1 METRPRAAFDER
13 ARSVSVNTNTV
24 LVLEGGGLRGAF
36 VAGALG
42 ELAACEALRFSHI
55 FATSAAAASAAY
67 MVAGQID
74 RGLAIWRDRTHGDQ
88 LISARHL
95 LRGRRLMDIE
105 GLIEVFRGELSLD
118 AARVE
123 LSTTALR
130 VAVTNC
136 NTGAADHVTA
146 TRANVYELLEAT
158 MALPVVYGRVV
169 AVGGVPYIDGGV
181 ADAIPLEAALALAP
195 ARVIVVT
202 TRPSGYRKK
211 PSRFGQL
218 LRFNYP
224 RFPALWPTFANRWEH
239 YNRVVDKLEALEKLG
254 SVRVIRPLGTLP
266 AARMTRDRGRILETL
281 SLGQS
286 AARHFLA
293 REGLDASVAA
303 QRPQA

>member
-1 METRPRAAFDER
+1 MA
-13 ARSVSVNTNTV
+13 SNLNTV

-42 ELAACEALRFSHI
+42 ELATCEGLRFSHI

-74 RGLAIWRDRTHGDQ
+74 RGLQIWRDRTHGDQ

-95 LRGRRLMDIE
+95 LRGRGLMDIE

-130 VAVTNC
+130 IAVTNC

-146 TRANVYELLEAT
+146 TRANVYELLKAT

-169 AVGGVPYIDGGV
+169 PVDGVPYIDGGV
-181 ADAIPLEAALALAP
+181 ADAIPLEAALELAP
-195 ARVIVVT
+195 ARIIVVT

-218 LRFNYP
+218 LRFNYAS
-224 RFPALWPTFANRWEH
+224 FPALRPAFADRSEK
-239 YNRVVDKLEALEKLG
+239 YNQVIDKLEALEKAG
-254 SVRVIRPLGTLP
+254 SVQVIRPLEALP
-266 AARMTRDRGRILETL
+266 ASRMTRDRGRILQTL

-286 AARHFLA
+286 AARQFLA
-293 REGLDASVAA
+293 REGLGVKAASA
-303 QRPQA
+303 PGG

>member
-1 METRPRAAFDER
+1 
-13 ARSVSVNTNTV
+13 
-24 LVLEGGGLRGAF
+24 
-36 VAGALG
+36 
-42 ELAACEALRFSHI
+42 
-55 FATSAAAASAAY
+55 
-67 MVAGQID
+67 
-74 RGLAIWRDRTHGDQ
+74 
-88 LISARHL
+88 
-95 LRGRRLMDIE
+95 
-105 GLIEVFRGELSLD
+105 
-118 AARVE
+118 
-123 LSTTALR
+123 
-130 VAVTNC
+130 
-136 NTGAADHVTA
+136 
-146 TRANVYELLEAT
+146 
-158 MALPVVYGRVV
+158 
-169 AVGGVPYIDGGV
+169 
-181 ADAIPLEAALALAP
+181 
-195 ARVIVVT
+195 VVT

-303 QRPQA
+303 QGPQA